1 MVIIHWC
8 ALLEA
13 IVDCKLHTLGAI
25 RLDQTLISHGFLE
38 MSLLLN
44 SFGRRRFW
52 LQQGEW
58 PDADCPVVCFV
69 LVFGSWGVVLGER
82 SPGLHQGECPHVGE
96 VREGGSQAG
105 RKASC
110 SGARCNSAAA
120 SEPASAEVTAPKAT
134 PKQQQQG

>member
-1 MVIIHWC
+1 MVIIHS
-8 ALLEA
+8 ALLKA

-25 RLDQTLISHGFLE
+25 RLDQTLISHWLLE
-38 MSLLLN
+38 MRWRS
-44 SFGRRRFW
+44 W

-69 LVFGSWGVVLGER
+69 LVFGSWGLALGER
-82 SPGLHQGECPHVGE
+82 SPGLHQGECPDVGE
-96 VREGGSQAG
+96 GREGGSQAG